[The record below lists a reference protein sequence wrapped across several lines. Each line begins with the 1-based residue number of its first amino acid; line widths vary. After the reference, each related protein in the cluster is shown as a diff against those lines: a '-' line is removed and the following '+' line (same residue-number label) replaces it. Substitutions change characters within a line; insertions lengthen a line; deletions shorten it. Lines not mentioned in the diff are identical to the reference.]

1 MSDYPRSLFAE
12 GSRVQHQLVQ
22 GRSLLLTY
30 GTERMMD
37 LAEMAGN
44 EGLLLLPDELFSP
57 GPGWQNM
64 LEEDSNYAGLAFYPY
79 VKIGERSQ
87 VATIPFTITEGRL
100 EDLRM
105 VIPSFSMS
113 TELAEWLV
121 DFRDEVTS
129 GGGQVTADS
138 YPLSFHVLVRGM
150 ALTSLMSF
158 LEEALTVGM
167 DLLVMPINNIQWSR
181 HYIGRVR

>member
-22 GRSLLLTY
+22 GRRLLLTY

-138 YPLSFHVLVRGM
+138 YPLSFHVLVGGM

-167 DLLVMPINNIQWSR
+167 DLLVMPVNNIQWSR
-181 HYIGRVR
+181 H